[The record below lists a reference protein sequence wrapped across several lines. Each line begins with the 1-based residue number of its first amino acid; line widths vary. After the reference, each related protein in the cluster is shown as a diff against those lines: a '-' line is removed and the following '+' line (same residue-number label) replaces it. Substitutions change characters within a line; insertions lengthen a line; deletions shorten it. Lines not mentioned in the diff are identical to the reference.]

1 MAYMKDKTNRRLET
15 VELLARTDFQGVRG
29 LDFPGSGGIPVVDSS
44 VATVALSA
52 ANASSAITN
61 RQFIYPAH
69 EKFRVIGANPKVGTQ
84 FPDTNGWLITA
95 QWAKTTPGPW
105 AIEFDLDT
113 VNGVFEVITKGSGQN
128 IRTLVNDRLVAFNGV
143 ALSNDGQGYLHTVT
157 LPSGGNY
164 RIRLEFSS
172 TMRFWGI
179 NIGPTDLI
187 EAGAR
192 KRPRYPWVGDSF
204 AEPTISDTAPQTSW
218 MGMTQVF
225 GYCTGLEI
233 VPAGSG
239 GTGFMNPGPNGTG
252 RVKFRDRLPEV
263 LAFPN
268 LDGIIF
274 QMTGNDQ
281 NYATADVMAELQACI
296 AMARAAGLSRWGQ
309 VVVVSTWW
317 TTAFPPASLLDKNDA
332 ARELCATLNV
342 PFVDTLTPSVPSPV
356 SGTITE
362 ATSTGSNNIKMSFL
376 PPARSYLKFGSGS
389 TLEVRQVANP
399 NLTGASS
406 APYTVQVDLNPS
418 NAHPI
423 GDLVVQVGASLL
435 SGTGKMSA
443 PTGIGNA
450 DRMTG
455 PDGTHASIV
464 GHRARGINYA
474 SGFGRVLT
482 R

>member
-1 MAYMKDKTNRRLET
+1 MDVVSIGMAAADAAKKYIS
-15 VELLARTDFQGVRG
+15 RTGYQGLRG
-29 LDFPGSGGIPVVDSS
+29 QDFPGSSGLPIVDSS

-52 ANASSAITN
+52 ANPSSAITN

-95 QWAKTTPGPW
+95 QWVKTTPGPW

-143 ALSNDGQGYLHTVT
+143 TLSNDGQGYLHTVT

-187 EAGAR
+187 EAGSR
-192 KRPRYPWVGDSF
+192 KRPRYAWMGDSF

-218 MGMTQVF
+218 MGMSQVF
-225 GYCTGLEI
+225 GYCTNTEI

-239 GTGFMNPGPNGTG
+239 GTGFLNPGPNGTG
-252 RVKFRDRLPEV
+252 RVKFRDRLAEV

-281 NYATADVMAELQACI
+281 NYATADVIAELQACI
-296 AMARAAGLSRWGQ
+296 TQARTAGLVRYGQ
-309 VVVVSTWW
+309 IVVVSTWW
-317 TTAFPPASLLDKNDA
+317 TTAYPPASLLDKNDA
-332 ARELCATLNV
+332 GRALCANLGI
-342 PFVDTLTPSVPSPV
+342 PFVDTLTPSVTDPV

-362 ATSTGSNNIKMSFL
+362 ATSTGSNNVKMSFL
-376 PPARSYLKFGSGS
+376 PPARSYLKFGTGS
-389 TLEVRQVANP
+389 TLEVRQVNNP
-399 NLTGASS
+399 NLTGGSS
-406 APYTVQVDLNPS
+406 APYTVQLDLNPS
-418 NAHPI
+418 NAHPA
-423 GDLVVQVGASLL
+423 GDPVVQVGASLL

-455 PDGTHASIV
+455 PDGTHASIA
-464 GHRARGINYA
+464 GHRARGIQYA
-474 SGFGRVLT
+474 SALGRVLP